1 MRIIGL
7 TGGIASGKSTV
18 SKELQALGAV
28 IIDADKIAWRLAE
41 PGGAIWQEYYDR
53 YGDVGINDDNSLN
66 RRAVAERVFADKSE
80 LKWMNEMAHPLIR
93 AELVNKVKA
102 LSAQEDDLAEEM
114 IVVLDVPLLFES
126 KWQILA
132 NETWL
137 VYTTYDLQVAR
148 LKSRNN
154 MNREEAEQRIDSQ
167 MSMEEKRSMADF
179 IIENTGTREELLKDV
194 HHLWNRL
201 IKK

>member
-53 YGDVGINDDNSLN
+53 YGDVVINDDNSLN

-148 LKSRNN
+148 LKSRPNKGA
-154 MNREEAEQRIDSQ
+154 RTFQQ
-167 MSMEEKRSMADF
+167 
-179 IIENTGTREELLKDV
+179 
-194 HHLWNRL
+194 
-201 IKK
+201 

>member
-28 IIDADKIAWRLAE
+28 IIDADKIAWSLAE

-53 YGDVGINDDNSLN
+53 YGDVVINDDNSLN

-179 IIENTGTREELLKDV
+179 IIENTGTREDLLKDV

>member
-1 MRIIGL
+1 M
-7 TGGIASGKSTV
+7 
-18 SKELQALGAV
+18 GAV

-53 YGDVGINDDNSLN
+53 YGDVVINDDNSLN

>member
-53 YGDVGINDDNSLN
+53 YGDVVINDDNSLN

-102 LSAQEDDLAEEM
+102 LSAQEDDLAEKFR
-114 IVVLDVPLLFES
+114 P
-126 KWQILA
+126 
-132 NETWL
+132 
-137 VYTTYDLQVAR
+137 
-148 LKSRNN
+148 
-154 MNREEAEQRIDSQ
+154 
-167 MSMEEKRSMADF
+167 
-179 IIENTGTREELLKDV
+179 
-194 HHLWNRL
+194 
-201 IKK
+201 